1 MYTFTCVLNY
11 LYNVPLFVDFFQPL
25 MFEIRHLHRSA
36 AVTPAGDSSNDPFTQ
51 QNASTPNA
59 SVATTAA
66 AVTTPP
72 EVRIDLLHV
81 FNNVATIPDTGD
93 IEDEEVDDDYVD
105 SV

>member
-1 MYTFTCVLNY
+1 
-11 LYNVPLFVDFFQPL
+11 

-36 AVTPAGDSSNDPFTQ
+36 AVTPAGGSSNDLPTQ
-51 QNASTPNA
+51 QNESTPDA
-59 SVATTAA
+59 SAA
-66 AVTTPP
+66 AASPAMNALTTPS

>member
-1 MYTFTCVLNY
+1 
-11 LYNVPLFVDFFQPL
+11 
-25 MFEIRHLHRSA
+25 MFEIRHLHRSV
-36 AVTPAGDSSNDPFTQ
+36 AVTPAGDSSNDL
-51 QNASTPNA
+51 STPAVND
-59 SVATTAA
+59 ATTPA
-66 AVTTPP
+66 